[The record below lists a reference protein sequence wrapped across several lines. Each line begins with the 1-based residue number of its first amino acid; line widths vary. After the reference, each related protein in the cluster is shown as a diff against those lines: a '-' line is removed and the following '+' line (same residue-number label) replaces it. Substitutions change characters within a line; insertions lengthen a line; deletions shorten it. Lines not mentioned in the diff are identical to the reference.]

1 MVFYL
6 EHVLTGDQLFLVE
19 GINTM
24 GRHSSCNW
32 TMDYEYVS
40 RFHAIILVNEGHVFI
55 KELKARNGVYVNYSQ
70 ERVGE
75 GLRELFVGDYLSFGV
90 KVKIDDKPELLT
102 SFGIFTVKTEE

>member
-6 EHVLTGDQLFLVE
+6 EHVLTGDQVFLAE

-32 TMDYEYVS
+32 TMDYDYVS
-40 RFHAIILVNEGHVFI
+40 RFHAIILVSEGQIFI
-55 KELKARNGVYVNYSQ
+55 KELEARNGVYVNYSQ
-70 ERVGE
+70 ERVGG
-75 GLRELFVGDYLSFGV
+75 GLREISVGDDLSFGV
-90 KVKIDDKPELLT
+90 KVKLNDKPELPT